1 MRSQLGTL
9 LPADAMLEGD
19 ETHAWAVAGVFPKAV
34 VFPDSTEQVA
44 AVLRVAAEEGS
55 AVEPAGGGSWLRA
68 GRKPANP
75 PIVLSAA
82 RFTSIAEYEPA
93 DLVATVGAGVKLTDF
108 QEQAAKHRQRIALDP
123 PGDVRTT
130 IGGVVANASAGPLR
144 FAFGAPRDQVLGLEL
159 VTGDGRVVNL
169 GGKVVKNVA
178 GYDLTRLVV
187 GSHGTLGVITRVH
200 MRLQPRPVRS
210 EIFTLDGEAAAL
222 GLLALS
228 LRSAALEPAA
238 LELKVG
244 EDPQDSRLYVWIQ
257 GNEATIASSR
267 IELARVAG
275 REPAQLDED
284 GSAALMRELTF
295 AKPAAV
301 SIRIAALP
309 TESLELMASALRV
322 RACLARDD
330 IWLHAGSGIVR
341 IEGDLDADME
351 EFLIETI
358 DKVRTYMAP
367 KRATVRVVAA
377 PPHLHD
383 RLTLF
388 QPPGPE
394 LRLMREL
401 KRRFDPA
408 GIMAPA
414 RFAI

>member
-1 MRSQLGTL
+1 MTSRLGTL

-19 ETHAWAVAGVFPKAV
+19 ETHAWAVAGVFPQAV
-34 VFPDSTEQVA
+34 VFPDSTAQVA
-44 AVLRVAAEEGS
+44 AVLRVAAEDGI
-55 AVEPAGGGSWLRA
+55 AVEPAGGGSWLKA
-68 GRKPANP
+68 GRRPAAP
-75 PIVLSAA
+75 PIVLSTA
-82 RFTSIAEYEPA
+82 RFSNIAEYEPA
-93 DLVATVGAGVKLTDF
+93 DLVATVGAGVKLSDF
-108 QEQAAKHRQRIALDP
+108 QELAANHRQRIALDP
-123 PGDVRTT
+123 PGDARTT
-130 IGGVVANASAGPLR
+130 IGGVVATASAGPLR

-200 MRLQPRPVRS
+200 MRLQPRPVQS
-210 EIFTLDGEAAAL
+210 VIFSFAGEAAAL
-222 GLLALS
+222 ALLALS

-244 EDPQDSRLYVWIQ
+244 EDPQDSRLYVSIQ
-257 GNEATIASSR
+257 GNEATITWSR
-267 IELARVAG
+267 TELARVAG
-275 REPAQLDED
+275 REPAQLDD
-284 GSAALMRELTF
+284 DAAGALIRELTF

-322 RACLARDD
+322 RACLARDE

-351 EFLIETI
+351 EFLVETI
-358 DKVRTYMAP
+358 DKLRSYLAP

-383 RLTLF
+383 RLVLF

-401 KRRFDPA
+401 KQKFDPA
-408 GIMAPA
+408 GILAPA